1 MPEPLSLPEV
11 VLVTGTG
18 TGVGKTVTT
27 AALAATLSRRG
38 VTVGVVKP
46 TQTGVAAREPGDIEE
61 IRRLLGDNA
70 AVGTHELVRL
80 RDPLAPD
87 AAARLEGVELPRVA
101 ALAASVEELSRDV
114 DVLLV
119 EGAGGLLVRL
129 DDAGGTLADL
139 GVSLR
144 QAGMTVGYLVVAAAE
159 LGTLNH
165 TALTAEALASRGLP
179 LLGVVIGSWPQHPGL
194 AEEQNL
200 VDLPAVAHAPL
211 VGRLPAGAA
220 ALSPSDF
227 RDAAPG
233 WWHPDLLPQ
242 VDRSR
247 PPEPPKSWIQGNKSE
262 AGAGG

>member
-1 MPEPLSLPEV
+1 M
-11 VLVTGTG
+11 TGTG

-27 AALAATLSRRG
+27 AALAAALHGRG
-38 VTVGVVKP
+38 LTVGVVKP
-46 TQTGVAAREPGDIEE
+46 TQTGVAEGEPGDVEE
-61 IRRLLGDNA
+61 IRRLIGDDA
-70 AVGTHELVRL
+70 AVRTHELVRL

-87 AAARLEGVELPRVA
+87 TAARLEGVDLPRVEA
-101 ALAASVEELSRDV
+101 VAESVKDLARDV

-129 DDAGGTLADL
+129 DGAGGTLADL
-139 GVSLR
+139 GTCLHE
-144 QAGMTVGYLVVAAAE
+144 AGVTVGYLVVAAAE

-179 LLGVVIGSWPQHPGL
+179 LLGVVIGSWPQQPGL

-200 VDLPAVAHAPL
+200 VDLPAVAQAPL

-227 RDAAPG
+227 RDAAPS
-233 WWHPDLLPQ
+233 WWHPDLLPA
-242 VDRSR
+242 VDRSG
-247 PPEPPKSWIQGNKSE
+247 PPVAPKPWIQGNKS
-262 AGAGG
+262 AGAG